1 MSVSPALLER
11 LVWELRRAFRDVAES
26 ADLDLAPLGIRAAD
40 RALLEWITREKGPV
54 SLSDLARRRS
64 VSRQYVH
71 QSLKRLPDPG
81 WVEARPDPAD
91 RRSLLLSLT
100 PKGRAFWRRVRAV
113 DAAFFSRLAPA
124 FETRDTEAALRALRQ
139 LRVALRPE
147 GESDE

>member
-11 LVWELRRAFRDVAES
+11 LVWELRRAFRDLAES
-26 ADLDLAPLGIRAAD
+26 ADLELAPLGIRAAD

-71 QSLKRLPDPG
+71 QSLKRLPNPG

-100 PKGRAFWRRVRAV
+100 PKGRAFWKRVRAV

-124 FETRDTEAALRALRQ
+124 LETRDTDAALRALRQ